1 MVAAVVGHPRT
12 VARAMGLLVVAGM
25 LLYAVAGYPQE
36 PARLADAQPVPT
48 CPTLEDCPLPMEIA
62 ALLEAAGEYG
72 PGDYPPCVE
81 IRSGGAVCVMGWSA
95 LHRPTPA
102 TGSARN
108 YSHADT
114 VP

>member
-12 VARAMGLLVVAGM
+12 VARALGLLVVAGM

-36 PARLADAQPVPT
+36 PARLADAQPVPA
-48 CPTLEDCPLPMEIA
+48 CPTLEDCPLPTEIA

-81 IRSGGAVCVMGWSA
+81 IRADGMVCVMLPEPRQHPS
-95 LHRPTPA
+95 P
-102 TGSARN
+102 
-108 YSHADT
+108 
-114 VP
+114 